1 MSSPKTLPP
10 PVGSWSEL
18 TRSIVSLLVIVHFC
32 CVFVVLASAFRRSPM
47 QEQLVSFVF
56 ARYTKGL
63 AFDPGTIRYYHTLG
77 REEDDDAVLLV
88 DLYPDSERPIT
99 GQTLI
104 KTVSLPAD
112 ESPWLE
118 SRRRY
123 LALAKIIQV
132 NEPEGGEAD
141 PEQPTRDET
150 AAEVAKAVGRAIIV
164 ENRLESGKLPR
175 AVVRCVRRM
184 SQPQNLAELNAGFPP
199 DPTAAAYNI
208 TLYTADV
215 WIDEDGQTVIVKRAA
230 RNEQAPLQGSTSSS

>member
-1 MSSPKTLPP
+1 MSSPKPP
-10 PVGSWSEL
+10 PPAPGSLSDL
-18 TRSIVSLLVIVHFC
+18 TRSILSLVILIHFC
-32 CVFVVLASAFRRSPM
+32 CVFVVLASGFRRSPM
-47 QEQLVSFVF
+47 LNRLVGIF
-56 ARYTKGL
+56 APYTQGL
-63 AFDPGTIRYYHTLG
+63 ALDPGTIRYYHTLG
-77 REEDDDAVLLV
+77 REEDDDAILLV
-88 DLYPDSERPIT
+88 DLYPDSESPLA

-112 ESPWLE
+112 ESRWLE

-123 LALAKIIQV
+123 LSLAKIIQV
-132 NEPEGGEAD
+132 NSPEGGESD
-141 PEQPTRDET
+141 PEQQDRDAR
-150 AAEVAKAVGRAIIV
+150 AAEVAKAVGRGIIA
-164 ENRLESGKLPR
+164 ENKLESGKFPR

-215 WIDEDGQTVIVKRAA
+215 WIDEDDQTVIVKRAA